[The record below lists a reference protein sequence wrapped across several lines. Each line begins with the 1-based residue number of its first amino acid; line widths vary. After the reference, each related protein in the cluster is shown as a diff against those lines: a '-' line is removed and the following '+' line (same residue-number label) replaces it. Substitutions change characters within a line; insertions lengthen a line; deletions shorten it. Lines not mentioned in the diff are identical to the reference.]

1 VPEESNSSSTP
12 TPTFPEWQ
20 PELEAAVREG
30 DPQKLPQRLEAAE
43 AAIFQRQQA
52 LVNGPGRQAEQQAI
66 QDAVRTL
73 RVIQKEKLNYP
84 DWDKK

>member
-1 VPEESNSSSTP
+1 MPEDNDSSS

-20 PELEAAVREG
+20 SELEAAVREV
-30 DPQKLPQRLEAAE
+30 DAQKLPQRLEAAE

-52 LVNGPGRQAEQQAI
+52 LLNGPDKQAEQQAI
-66 QDAVRTL
+66 EDAVRTL